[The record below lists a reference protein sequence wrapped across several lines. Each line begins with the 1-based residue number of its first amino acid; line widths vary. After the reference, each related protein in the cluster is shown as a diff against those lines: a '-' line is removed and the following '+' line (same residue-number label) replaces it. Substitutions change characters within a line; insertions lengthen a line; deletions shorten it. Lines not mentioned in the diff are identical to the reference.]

1 MKFLF
6 DLGGIFFNWDPVHF
20 YKDIFSSKEE
30 MNYFLNKICNDDWN
44 LQQDSGRTIKEA
56 ESELISYHP
65 KYKEEIKMYYLNHR
79 KMIKNTYKE
88 SIEALLELKSK
99 NYFCYVLSN
108 WSSETFL
115 GMIDEYPFL
124 KKFDDLIISGEVK
137 LIKPDHRIFNLA
149 ISKFKLIPEETVFI
163 DDRKE
168 NIESALKL
176 NFKTIH
182 LTNPNLIKE
191 EIYKFLY

>member
-30 MNYFLNKICNDDWN
+30 MNYFLNKICNDEWN

-88 SIEALLELKSK
+88 SIEVLLELKSK

-108 WSSETFL
+108 WSAETFL